1 MLIQKELEITI
12 DGKGLYNI
20 TEIINQA
27 IAKHRIAKGL
37 CTLFIKHT
45 SASLIIQE
53 NADPNVLKDII
64 DFFDRVVPESEN
76 YAHKEEGPD
85 DMPAHIKS
93 ALTNTS
99 INIVVFNLYCQLQPL
114 ILFCLLCA
122 HLLRTT
128 DILPLRLFSKLVLQ
142 V

>member
-45 SASLIIQE
+45 SASLVIQE
-53 NADPNVLKDII
+53 NADPNVLKDIL
-64 DFFDRVVPESEN
+64 DFFRIFMIIRNGTLE
-76 YAHKEEGPD
+76 YYLKKEYFDG
-85 DMPAHIKS
+85 
-93 ALTNTS
+93 
-99 INIVVFNLYCQLQPL
+99 
-114 ILFCLLCA
+114 
-122 HLLRTT
+122 
-128 DILPLRLFSKLVLQ
+128 
-142 V
+142 

>member
-64 DFFDRVVPESEN
+64 DFFDRVVPETEN
-76 YAHKEEGPD
+76 YAHSEEGPD

-99 INIVVFNLYCQLQPL
+99 INIPIKEKKLDLGTWQGVFIFEHRYKNNDPG
-114 ILFCLLCA
+114 IRRIISMTIVA
-122 HLLRTT
+122 
-128 DILPLRLFSKLVLQ
+128 
-142 V
+142 

>member
-45 SASLIIQE
+45 S
-53 NADPNVLKDII
+53 
-64 DFFDRVVPESEN
+64 
-76 YAHKEEGPD
+76 
-85 DMPAHIKS
+85 
-93 ALTNTS
+93 
-99 INIVVFNLYCQLQPL
+99 
-114 ILFCLLCA
+114 CLLYTSDA
-122 HLLRTT
+122 A
-128 DILPLRLFSKLVLQ
+128 DE
-142 V
+142 

>member
-93 ALTNTS
+93 ALTIQALIYLS
-99 INIVVFNLYCQLQPL
+99 KKKSLIWEHGKEFLFLNIVIKTM
-114 ILFCLLCA
+114 ILA
-122 HLLRTT
+122 
-128 DILPLRLFSKLVLQ
+128 
-142 V
+142 